1 MSTFVVIRYLLV
13 YDITILSCEVSVM
26 CDDDIDDF
34 PFYPKIGDVY
44 INKNGIKYEY
54 IGDCWVCIGVVK
66 K

>member
-1 MSTFVVIRYLLV
+1 M